1 MGRGTPPGSAGVPP
15 ACTAVAS
22 RSGSLRCSTRRPRR
36 PERHGL
42 GRSGAV
48 AGPARN
54 LMGAKPAIRG
64 RFLVE
69 RSKPSIAGFVSILPG
84 RMRARRPRSRVGLA
98 RDVFAAGNLSST
110 ANPMQGAP
118 SLPLPG
124 SYPLCQVQCGRDAR
138 APGWVP
144 PATFSLQATFR
155 PRPIPCKGRR
165 ACLCRVCFHC
175 ARSYAGGT
183 PAIPG
188 GLHPLDVIAAR
199 EVHRSL
205 YPFAVR
211 PCRRT
216 PQDQIL
222 QIPRID
228 ANYPCK
234 PQGVGASHCDS
245 TFYRWPG
252 FALNWVPAVCDSA
265 PSPLG
270 QRRRPE
276 IQGCLLEWTRFS
288 SK

>member
-84 RMRARRPRSRVGLA
+84 RMRARRPRSRVGPA

-110 ANPMQGAP
+110 ADPMQGAP

-124 SYPLCQVQCGRDAR
+124 SYPLCQVVCGRDAR
-138 APGWVP
+138 APGW
-144 PATFSLQATFR
+144 AASLGRHRSKGGPSVFVSIR
-155 PRPIPCKGRR
+155 SSSLSPDSPRPN
-165 ACLCRVCFHC
+165 
-175 ARSYAGGT
+175 
-183 PAIPG
+183 PANP
-188 GLHPLDVIAAR
+188 
-199 EVHRSL
+199 VHR
-205 YPFAVR
+205 
-211 PCRRT
+211 
-216 PQDQIL
+216 
-222 QIPRID
+222 
-228 ANYPCK
+228 CK
-234 PQGVGASHCDS
+234 
-245 TFYRWPG
+245 
-252 FALNWVPAVCDSA
+252 L
-265 PSPLG
+265 PL
-270 QRRRPE
+270 
-276 IQGCLLEWTRFS
+276 
-288 SK
+288 